1 MIQADS
7 TQIRRTIDKVRL
19 RLIHRPHRK
28 LNIINDINYLWTQM
42 KIRPKTNIIKCLTL
56 IIHAEN

>member
-28 LNIINDINYLWTQM
+28 LNIINDILFMDTDENS
-42 KIRPKTNIIKCLTL
+42 
-56 IIHAEN
+56 AENKYH